1 VSHEVAERVGV
12 RSLRRL
18 LLAANADSM
27 DLAVGTAEAF
37 GQHEA
42 LTVRL
47 KHIVEMYADGP
58 GILCELVQVQLFLGV
73 LLSGLECESRTMR
86 KSLHKPGPRPSSEN
100 AESSITRMLS
110 GKCCRREFALKC
122 SAHVMR
128 QKILSTRLRS
138 APSAFSN
145 KGFDPVL

>member
-58 GILCELVQVQLFLGV
+58 GILCELVQVQLFLCV
-73 LLSGLECESRTMR
+73 LSSGLDLESRTMR
-86 KSLHKPGPRPSSEN
+86 NGSHKPGLRPSLEN
-100 AESSITRMLS
+100 ADASVS
-110 GKCCRREFALKC
+110 
-122 SAHVMR
+122 
-128 QKILSTRLRS
+128 
-138 APSAFSN
+138 
-145 KGFDPVL
+145 